1 MGHRLGTLSYFIYFN
16 NLPFAFY
23 ETILPWFA
31 INYIDMGEVN
41 HSKRFIQCFL
51 ASVYDILLSRLRS
64 LLKKP
69 LPCTGKPSP
78 FVIYFLFYFLLFISL
93 VKFLGR
99 GQKHTLG
106 EYIDYPRQ
114 SNQKLDFEMDI
125 PMSFLSGRKTLRY
138 PAARYFV
145 RHCLHAS
152 KSLNVFIVYH

>member
-1 MGHRLGTLSYFIYFN
+1 MFS
-16 NLPFAFY
+16 
-23 ETILPWFA
+23 
-31 INYIDMGEVN
+31 
-41 HSKRFIQCFL
+41 
-51 ASVYDILLSRLRS
+51 
-64 LLKKP
+64 
-69 LPCTGKPSP
+69 
-78 FVIYFLFYFLLFISL
+78 

-145 RHCLHAS
+145 RHCLGYHGS
-152 KSLNVFIVYH
+152 VHMFHTSEIPYKWVVF